1 MSKKKVSITS
11 CFEFRFPL
19 VCWSDYFIYLYLY
32 CSATSFGLRW
42 KSNYYFV
49 WLKILEI
56 DIYYSQLF
64 LFFWRRR
71 WHAPVAATV
80 SRSINRFQGSCTV
93 VAKVKKN
100 RFQARVFFVLSLQ
113 RLKPGSR
120 NCVMVLVKV
129 NKLFSEI
136 LYCRCIDKETGSRTF
151 VLSLQMQT
159 SRSLFKIQY

>member
-1 MSKKKVSITS
+1 MNFDFHLFVGRIILYIYIYIVLPRLLDWDEKVIIISHDLKSWKLIFIILNCFLFLKKTLT
-11 CFEFRFPL
+11 CTCCGNR
-19 VCWSDYFIYLYLY
+19 
-32 CSATSFGLRW
+32 
-42 KSNYYFV
+42 
-49 WLKILEI
+49 LKI
-56 DIYYSQLF
+56 DK
-64 LFFWRRR
+64 
-71 WHAPVAATV
+71 PVPGIV
-80 SRSINRFQGSCTV
+80 YCRCKG
-93 VAKVKKN
+93 KKN
-100 RFQARVFFVLSLQ
+100 RFQARVFFVLFLQ